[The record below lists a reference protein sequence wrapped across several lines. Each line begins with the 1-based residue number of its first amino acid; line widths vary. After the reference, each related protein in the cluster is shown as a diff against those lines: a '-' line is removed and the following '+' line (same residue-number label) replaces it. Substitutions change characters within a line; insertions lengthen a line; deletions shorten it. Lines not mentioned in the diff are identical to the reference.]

1 MLEYHEP
8 EYAEEEEKYEIRKFE
23 KPLLLFPMKLVEY
36 LSYIYQVLSLC
47 VTNKKGEIGIYK
59 LPVYIKCNSKIT

>member
-36 LSYIYQVLSLC
+36 LSYIYQV
-47 VTNKKGEIGIYK
+47 
-59 LPVYIKCNSKIT
+59 

>member
-47 VTNKKGEIGIYK
+47 VTNKKGEIGI
-59 LPVYIKCNSKIT
+59 